1 MNTAPPTSSSK
12 ERFLNRNRYF
22 YAQLATDPHQATA
35 SCADYR
41 VSTGRVR
48 ERPE

>member
-12 ERFLNRNRYF
+12 EYFLNRNRYF
-22 YAQLATDPHQATA
+22 YAQLATDPHRATA

-41 VSTGRVR
+41 VSTGHVR

>member
-12 ERFLNRNRYF
+12 EHFLNRNRYF
-22 YAQLATDPHQATA
+22 YAQLATDPHRATA